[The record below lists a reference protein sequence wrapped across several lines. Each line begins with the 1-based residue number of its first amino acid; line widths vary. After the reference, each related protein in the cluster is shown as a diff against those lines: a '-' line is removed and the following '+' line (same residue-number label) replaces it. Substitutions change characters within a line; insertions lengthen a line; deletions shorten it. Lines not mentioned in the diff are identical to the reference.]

1 MTNTQN
7 NTPTTDKIKGWELRQ
22 EDTGWGRAF
31 AHVIHFYP
39 LILPA
44 KGTQSLLLC
53 MSSLDHY

>member
-31 AHVIHFYP
+31 AHVIPFYP
-39 LILPA
+39 LINACQRDTITPA
-44 KGTQSLLLC
+44 C